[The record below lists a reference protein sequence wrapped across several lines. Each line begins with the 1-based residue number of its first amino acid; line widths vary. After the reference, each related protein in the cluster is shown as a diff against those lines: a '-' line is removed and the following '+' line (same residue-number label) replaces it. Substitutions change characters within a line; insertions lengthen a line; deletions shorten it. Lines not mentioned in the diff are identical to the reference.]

1 MPGIPG
7 PKAADNLYRFR
18 QHPWTFYQQA
28 VYTLDQADT
37 WNPIKKFPAAPTDGP
52 STYLKWMV
60 EQIWTEQLLAIVKH
74 RRMIMTWTCCAFL
87 LWDAM
92 FHEGR
97 FNAVLSKK
105 EEDADELVRRCKF
118 IYDNIP
124 KEVMPFKPDAD
135 PKYTELRFPEID
147 SVIKGF
153 PQGADQLRQY
163 TCSRIVADEMAFWPQ
178 ARQSFVSMKPTIEG
192 GGKIV
197 LLSTRYPGFFRE
209 IIEDLLEAA

>member
-1 MPGIPG
+1 MPAIPAT
-7 PKAADNLYRFR
+7 AADNLYRFR
-18 QHPWTFYQQA
+18 ANPWTFFQHG
-28 VYTLDQADT
+28 VYTLDQADQ
-37 WNPIKKFPAAPTDGP
+37 WNPIKKYPTDLP
-52 STYLKWMV
+52 YLEWMV
-60 EQIWTEQLLAIVKH
+60 GQIWTQPLLAIVKH
-74 RRMIMTWTCCAFL
+74 RRMVMTWTCCAFL

-92 FHEGR
+92 LHEGR

-105 EEDADELVRRCKF
+105 EEDADELVRRCLF
-118 IYDNIP
+118 VYNNIP
-124 KEVMPFKPDAD
+124 KDVMPFKPEVD

-153 PQGADQLRQY
+153 PQGADQLRQF

-178 ARQSFVSMKPTIEG
+178 ARASFVSMKPTIEG

-209 IIEDLLEAA
+209 LIEDQLEAA